1 MLLAHHPGIHTGQGL
16 ANWGCP
22 VHLGQ
27 DPDLRVLSQPGTPAP
42 QPRPSLGKVVRE
54 PLSWWEGMGKSGDS
68 SESPVIRWA
77 VSVGAPRCATTRPR
91 LPGFADPTG
100 LCTWKGKE
108 SWVRDGAEL
117 ECSGAWPLE
126 LSPKSKGASSA

>member
-1 MLLAHHPGIHTGQGL
+1 MVNFMFCEFFLNKSKVDTVDQ
-16 ANWGCP
+16 
-22 VHLGQ
+22 VEE
-27 DPDLRVLSQPGTPAP
+27 V
-42 QPRPSLGKVVRE
+42 KVVRE

-100 LCTWKGKE
+100 LCTWKGNE

-126 LSPKSKGASSA
+126 SSPKSKGASSA